1 MYEPSCTRVE
11 RCGGCCSHRL
21 LECQPT
27 EVFTKFKYLTIIS
40 PKKIFENQV
49 EEVPMSVMR
58 KELRGSRVVSEQLV
72 TVAMERHLACA
83 CDCRAKEEVYK

>member
-1 MYEPSCTRVE
+1 
-11 RCGGCCSHRL
+11 
-21 LECQPT
+21 
-27 EVFTKFKYLTIIS
+27 
-40 PKKIFENQV
+40 
-49 EEVPMSVMR
+49 MSVMR